1 MKFFPLFANSSAGLR
16 LVLLLG
22 LIILGA
28 IVSVGLAFLVVIPL
42 YGTEILTDPAN
53 LQNIGYVRIMQILN
67 QIGIFILPAFA
78 LAYLTER
85 YPIRY
90 LGFTKPTLPHI
101 LGVFVVLYAIA
112 FIVGQLMVINE
123 SMQLPESMRYIEDW
137 MKRSETTANDLVVW
151 ILSYND
157 PVSMFINIIMV
168 ALLPAIG
175 EELLFR
181 SVLIRT
187 FNKAFRNI
195 HVAVWVSAIIFS
207 AFHMQFYGFL
217 PRMFL
222 GLVFGYLFVWT
233 GSVWVPIL
241 AHFLNNGI
249 VILGHYLHDSGVFD
263 QDPSEIG
270 KTSSPV
276 WLIISIVATFF
287 VALWYYKTRR
297 VEETA

>member
-1 MKFFPLFANSSAGLR
+1 MKFIPPFANSSAGLR
-16 LVLLLG
+16 LVLLIG

-28 IVSVGLAFLVVIPL
+28 VISVGVAFLVLIPV
-42 YGTEILTDPAN
+42 YGKDILTDPN
-53 LQNIGYVRIMQILN
+53 NMQNIGYVRVMQILN

-85 YPIRY
+85 FPNKYM
-90 LGFTKPTLPHI
+90 GFTKPTLPHF
-101 LGVFVVLYAIA
+101 LGVFLVLYAIA
-112 FIVGQLMVINE
+112 FIVGQLMTINE
-123 SMQLPESMRYIEDW
+123 SMQLPESMKHIEDW
-137 MKRSETTANDLVVW
+137 MKRSETTANNLVAW

-157 PVSMFINIIMV
+157 PVSIFINIIMV

-187 FNKAFRNI
+187 FNKAFKNI
-195 HVAVWVSAIIFS
+195 HVAVWISAIIFS

-222 GLVFGYLFVWT
+222 GLVFGYLFIWT

-249 VILGHYLHDSGVFD
+249 VILGHYLFNSGVFD
-263 QDPSEIG
+263 QDPSQIG

-276 WLIISIVATFF
+276 WLIISVIATFF
-287 VALWYYKTRR
+287 LALWYYKNRK
-297 VEETA
+297 VEESV